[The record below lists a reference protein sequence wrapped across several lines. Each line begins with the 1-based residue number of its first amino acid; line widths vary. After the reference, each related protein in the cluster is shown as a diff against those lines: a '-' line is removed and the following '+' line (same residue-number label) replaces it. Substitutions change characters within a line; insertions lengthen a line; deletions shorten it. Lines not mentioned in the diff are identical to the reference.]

1 MRYRLKLNKLEIRDM
16 PKSIKIIIDTNLW
29 ISFLLTKQ
37 FDFLDSLLTKRKVK
51 LVFSDELLA
60 EFLEVVKRPKLSK
73 YFIESDLEQLIELI
87 NQYAEFYTVNS
98 NVEICR
104 DEKDNFLLALAI
116 ESKADYLITGDK
128 DLLIIQKIENTE
140 IVTIATYKTIKK

>member
-1 MRYRLKLNKLEIRDM
+1 M
-16 PKSIKIIIDTNLW
+16 PKRIRIIIDTNLW

-37 FDFLDSLLTKRKVK
+37 FDFLDSLLTKQKVK
-51 LVFSDELLA
+51 LVFSDDLLA

-73 YFIESDLEQLIELI
+73 YFIDTDLEQLIELI

-104 DEKDNFLLALAI
+104 DEKDNFLLDLAI

-140 IVTIATYKTIKK
+140 IVTIATYKNFFKK